1 MNPGLDHHEQAIIC
15 SILNQFPDIE
25 QATLYGSR
33 AKGTHNERS
42 DIDLALT
49 GSNLDRHTIN
59 RVKLE
64 LDDSELLYPVDLLDY
79 QSINNPQLKSH
90 VDRLGIV
97 IYRK

>member
-15 SILNQFPDIE
+15 SILNLFPDIE